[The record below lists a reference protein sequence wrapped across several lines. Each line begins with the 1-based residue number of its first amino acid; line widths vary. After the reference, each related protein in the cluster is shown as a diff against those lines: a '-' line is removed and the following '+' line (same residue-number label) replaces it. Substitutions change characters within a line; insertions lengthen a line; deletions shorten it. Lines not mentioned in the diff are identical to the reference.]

1 MEEYSTFGRHVAMD
15 AWGVPFDLL
24 NNAEELKKY
33 MIQAAESCGASV
45 LSVQAQKFDPQGV
58 TVLVMLSESHLSI
71 HTYPE
76 KGFAALDCY
85 TCGHTVDPQIAI
97 DYMIEYLQPSQAFA
111 KVLKRGDGPIVDL
124 DQPVIERTKKIIS
137 I

>member
-1 MEEYSTFGRHVAMD
+1 MEYSTFGRHVAMD

-24 NNAEELKKY
+24 NNVEGLEKY
-33 MIQAAESCGASV
+33 MVRAAESCGATV

-58 TVLVMLSESHLSI
+58 TVLIMLSESHLSI

-76 KGFAALDCY
+76 RGFAALDCY
-85 TCGHTVDPQIAI
+85 TCGHTVDPQDAI
-97 DYMIEYLQPSQAFA
+97 DYMVQYLQPSQAFA
-111 KVLKRGDGPIVDL
+111 KVISRGDGPIVDL
-124 DQPVIERTKKIIS
+124 VHPDLENEQKVVS